1 MSKRTVKEWQNP
13 RPKLLDVKQAKRQ
26 IAHTDRENLI
36 LRKALQQ
43 VLLKAVKGTA
53 LSAKI
58 VHTQNSLLAVV
69 DEYLEKEE

>member
-1 MSKRTVKEWQNP
+1 MSKRTVEEWFNP
-13 RPKLLDVKQAKRQ
+13 RPKLVDIKQAKRQ

-58 VHTQNSLLAVV
+58 LHTQDSLLSVV
-69 DEYLEKEE
+69 DEYLER